1 MSARRRAEM
10 ELLRKVGEGEYPTD
24 YLLSRIR
31 ARRTLM
37 ITDWRRLLLGEPIR
51 DLVLF
56 RYGPVPD
63 EDPEAVWR
71 FLLKEFGSVYF
82 QMNKDLRSFFA
93 PFFLYAE
100 LRTVY
105 ICLRYAKGGQGGK
118 AGRLLSFSL
127 LSGKIREIL
136 GGGWELP
143 LIVDRLGELLSQLS
157 KGLGGLG
164 TILEKRGLR
173 GLEQRVTTAYLE
185 YVVHSGL
192 DPLMKEFFVS
202 IIDSRNVLSLYKYIR
217 SRGKTAPQFIEGG
230 RITEKI
236 YTGIAVKSDGSA
248 LEHLLLRLTGVRIED
263 QGIATVESSLYKMT
277 TRLLRRAGREPLCAG
292 VILDYLWRC
301 SLEAR
306 NLSVLLYGSGIEKEV
321 LAAEIVQ

>member
-1 MSARRRAEM
+1 MSAGRRAEM

-31 ARRTLM
+31 ARRALM
-37 ITDWRRLLLGEPIR
+37 ITDWRRLLLGEPLR
-51 DLVLF
+51 DLVLS
-56 RYGPVPD
+56 RYGPVPE

-100 LRTVY
+100 LRTVF
-105 ICLRYAKGGQGGK
+105 ICLRYAKGGEDGKIGG
-118 AGRLLSFSL
+118 LLSLSL
-127 LSGKIREIL
+127 LSGNIREIL
-136 GGGWELP
+136 GGGRDLP
-143 LIVDRLGELLSQLS
+143 LIIDGLGEMLSPLS
-157 KGLGGLG
+157 KEFAGLG
-164 TILEKRGLR
+164 IIFEKKGLR
-173 GLEQRVTTAYLE
+173 GIEQRVTTAYLE

-202 IIDSRNVLSLYKYIR
+202 IIDSRNVLSLYKHIR
-217 SRGKTAPQFIEGG
+217 ARGKAAPQFIDGG

-236 YTGIAVKSDGSA
+236 YAGIAAKKDGSA
-248 LEHLLLRLTGVRIED
+248 LEHLLLRITGFRIED

-277 TRLLRRAGREPLCAG
+277 TRLLRRAGREPLCFG

-306 NLSVLLYGSGIEKEV
+306 NLSVLLYGSHLEREV